1 MKTRIIATAILTYIA
16 FSSLPLMANMSKQ
29 SVSGLSNSENPVSV
43 PVQST
48 TEIQTM
54 DVTALLDDWH
64 SDRALWEQTGENSTT
79 ESILVSASILE
90 EWVTGLESWEQEREI
105 TINQPALSGSVCLDQ
120 WITGIEVWEQ
130 E

>member
-1 MKTRIIATAILTYIA
+1 L
-16 FSSLPLMANMSKQ
+16 ANTPKQ
-29 SVSGLSNSENPVSV
+29 SVSGLSDSENPVSV
-43 PVQST
+43 PFQST

-54 DVTALLDDWH
+54 DLSAFLDEWH
-64 SDRALWEQTGENSTT
+64 SGRASWEQSGENTIS
-79 ESILVSASILE
+79 ESITMNENILE